1 MLENVPLCRLGDPC
15 RPFSGPWPKISSRY
29 IQQFGKFGFGL
40 DCGGVLSAG
49 MLCGEVGICCGR
61 HTLSFEVYTNVL
73 CVPSI
78 VTGCVLPNCSPSGG
92 RPCCAAIFGFIS
104 GIGANLSR
112 YGVGRI
118 KCLCKALLPAS
129 FPAEGPMPLPH
140 FQQYSHMTGVMA
152 MWFLARPC
160 CISSAIGAGGGKK
173 GAWFPCWPWRSW
185 GCGFSG
191 RILQR
196 CCRADGIAWTLPKG
210 NARRDFLLSKNNS

>member
-1 MLENVPLCRLGDPC
+1 MG
-15 RPFSGPWPKISSRY
+15 
-29 IQQFGKFGFGL
+29 
-40 DCGGVLSAG
+40 CGGVLSAG
-49 MLCGEVGICCGR
+49 MLCGEVGIRCGR
-61 HTLSFEVYTNVL
+61 HTLSFEVCTNVL

-118 KCLCKALLPAS
+118 KYLCKALLPAS

-160 CISSAIGAGGGKK
+160 CILSAIGVGGGKK

-210 NARRDFLLSKNNS
+210 NARRDFLLNENNS